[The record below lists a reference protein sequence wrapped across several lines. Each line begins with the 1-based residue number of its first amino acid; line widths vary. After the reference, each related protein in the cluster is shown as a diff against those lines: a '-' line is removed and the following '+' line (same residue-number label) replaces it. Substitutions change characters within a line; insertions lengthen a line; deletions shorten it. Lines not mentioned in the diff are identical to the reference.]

1 MIQTHNG
8 TLVNWQKFA
17 QARGFWT
24 TTNIDSHGMLKLFE
38 AIKTKDGVENYIAE
52 GLQEIEG
59 AYAVMIHDTEIPNR
73 IQFFRNKERPL
84 FYGGIDN
91 DNIYFSSLEEGL
103 LAIGVP
109 EENISEVTP
118 DVIYTANIENN
129 TVVITQE
136 PWVKIKKE
144 LSKPNFQMAPHN
156 PQQKNEKVTLWGQS
170 STNTSRNDIMES
182 MKEVFSRSQKNKK
195 NELRENTTEKNTT
208 DEIIKLNTKV
218 EVLNSIGMTLYGN
231 VVCVLHPTYIVSV
244 IEQGKSRLE
253 FCHRDVMIELGEQVV
268 EHIPSVSLAS
278 IDIGNKIDCRDGDT
292 YMYGVTVNSIYTSTK
307 EVEISFR
314 SASGSVVRKII
325 PLIDVL
331 RIVSKTS
338 EKTTD
343 YACDKCFDTGIVTN
357 KLGTIHTSCEC
368 SMSNNIEIIEEDL
381 VADNPGFEDY
391 DDFEDAASLYTG
403 LIQSPGFVDDFGI
416 FEQMNAQDVILKSIQ
431 LTLDK
436 GMVDDNDV
444 KKFKEDIMEARGELL
459 ETMVENARKLESS
472 VV

>member
-1 MIQTHNG
+1 M
-8 TLVNWQKFA
+8 
-17 QARGFWT
+17 
-24 TTNIDSHGMLKLFE
+24 
-38 AIKTKDGVENYIAE
+38 
-52 GLQEIEG
+52 
-59 AYAVMIHDTEIPNR
+59 
-73 IQFFRNKERPL
+73 
-84 FYGGIDN
+84 
-91 DNIYFSSLEEGL
+91 
-103 LAIGVP
+103 
-109 EENISEVTP
+109 
-118 DVIYTANIENN
+118 
-129 TVVITQE
+129 
-136 PWVKIKKE
+136 
-144 LSKPNFQMAPHN
+144 
-156 PQQKNEKVTLWGQS
+156 
-170 STNTSRNDIMES
+170 
-182 MKEVFSRSQKNKK
+182 
-195 NELRENTTEKNTT
+195 
-208 DEIIKLNTKV
+208 
-218 EVLNSIGMTLYGN
+218 
-231 VVCVLHPTYIVSV
+231 
-244 IEQGKSRLE
+244 
-253 FCHRDVMIELGEQVV
+253 
-268 EHIPSVSLAS
+268 
-278 IDIGNKIDCRDGDT
+278 
-292 YMYGVTVNSIYTSTK
+292 
-307 EVEISFR
+307 
-314 SASGSVVRKII
+314 
-325 PLIDVL
+325 IDVL